1 MNTRTR
7 QWIKEKPTAE
17 RVTIHWIFFDMIYL
31 SSQHE
36 RYVEGYKKELYKK
49 KMKISSWRLL
59 EPSKWKLEVQ
69 FRKGKL
75 SIQVDRGDPVR
86 PVGR

>member
-1 MNTRTR
+1 MN
-7 QWIKEKPTAE
+7 KPTAD
-17 RVTIHWIFFDMIYL
+17 RVTIYWIFFDMIYL
-31 SSQHE
+31 SSQPGR
-36 RYVEGYKKELYKK
+36 RYVEGYKEELNKR
-49 KMKISSWRLL
+49 KMKISSWRLQ
-59 EPSKWKLEVQ
+59 EPSKRKLEVQ

>member
-1 MNTRTR
+1 
-7 QWIKEKPTAE
+7 
-17 RVTIHWIFFDMIYL
+17 MIYL
-31 SSQHE
+31 SSQPGR
-36 RYVEGYKKELYKK
+36 RYVEGYKEELYMR

-59 EPSKWKLEVQ
+59 EPSNSKLEVQ

-86 PVGR
+86 PVGRRRVTRNSESGRKEDKPFLD

>member
-1 MNTRTR
+1 VD
-7 QWIKEKPTAE
+7 KEKPTAE
-17 RVTIHWIFFDMIYL
+17 RVTIYWIFFDMIYL
-31 SSQHE
+31 SSQPGR

-69 FRKGKL
+69 FRKGKM
-75 SIQVDRGDPVR
+75 STQIDKGDPVR